1 MSVGN
6 RAFLNECFQMTM
18 LLLTPLLRANL
29 TNSES
34 STSNIALRVSRR
46 KLEEKSHPNVIDGRM

>member
-1 MSVGN
+1 MGS

-18 LLLTPLLRANL
+18 LLLTPLLRANF

-34 STSNIALRVSRR
+34 STSSIALRVSLR
-46 KLEEKSHPNVIDGRM
+46 KLDEKSQPKVMEGRM